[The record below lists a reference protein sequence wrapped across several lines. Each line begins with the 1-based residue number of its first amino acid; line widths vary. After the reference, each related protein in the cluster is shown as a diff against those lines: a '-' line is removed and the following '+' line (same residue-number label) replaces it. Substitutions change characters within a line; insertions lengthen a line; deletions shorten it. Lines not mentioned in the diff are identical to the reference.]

1 MSFKQQQR
9 IKSSIIDTNNHLN
22 EVFLSFDLLN
32 YKLHSDA
39 RLIDIFSSCIS
50 FHKINHS
57 FNKSKTAYYNK
68 LDELVYSVSLEPNIA
83 LVILNANIK
92 NNVTIFIADIYSF
105 NSSLKKMLHHAIN
118 IISTEAEL
126 FALRYGIN

>member
-9 IKSSIIDTNNHLN
+9 IKSSIVDTNNHLN

-32 YKLHSDA
+32 YKIYSDA

-50 FHKINHS
+50 FHKTNHS

-68 LDELVYSVSLEPNIA
+68 LDELVFSVSLEPNIA
-83 LVILNANIK
+83 LVILDTNIK
-92 NNVTIFIADIYSF
+92 NNIAISITHIYSF
-105 NSSLKKMLHHAIN
+105 NSPFEENASLCHQYHLYRGR
-118 IISTEAEL
+118 IICTQMWD
-126 FALRYGIN
+126 